1 MQKEFKAIFTAI
13 DKWTK
18 TNKGNVT
25 FVGTFI
31 SFDPKKDHEIKDDL
45 IIGYGVKKGAK
56 LAVKELDKLLKE
68 EKGEFINI

>member
-1 MQKEFKAIFTAI
+1 MQKDFKAIFTAI
-13 DKWTK
+13 DKWAK
-18 TNKGNVT
+18 ANKGNVT

-31 SFDPKKDHEIKDDL
+31 SFDPKKYHEIKDDT
-45 IIGYGVKKGAK
+45 IIAYGVKKSAK